1 MRITTEGAS
10 SVQSAYMP
18 AASQV
23 PARYPGKARGT
34 GNSFD
39 QISISRNVSQE
50 SQFQRELTARIVGEV
65 RTSTGSGRIRQ
76 LREQIQ
82 AGTYQVDVS
91 AIASAMLLER

>member
-1 MRITTEGAS
+1 MRITTEGAG

-23 PARYPGKARGT
+23 PARHPAKARET

-50 SQFQRELTARIVGEV
+50 SQFQRELAARIVGEV
-65 RTSTGSGRIRQ
+65 RTSAGSGRIRQ
-76 LREQIQ
+76 LREQVQ
-82 AGTYQVDVS
+82 SGTYQIDIP